1 MAVSQMRRVQIFAHS
16 SHRAAL
22 VKELQDMRIIHI
34 NDLHENE
41 EPASEVPAE
50 SETRVIIRG
59 IQSDISR
66 LQSTIDYLAN
76 FEPKKGFIEGL
87 FGGKI
92 VLSSQEYDNIADEV
106 AHGEWRTVCSE
117 CQSIE
122 DESASLSSREGRLK
136 SDKQNLLLWSG
147 LDVPIEEIQ
156 DTEKAAIRM
165 GVVPTSTYDILVA
178 ELESSEVDVAY
189 ETVGGT
195 KTEINL
201 VVMFLKEDEQE
212 ATAILTKY
220 GFSPVSLPLTSG
232 VVADRLKQID
242 EEISK
247 ISVQRDEIAKKSAE
261 LAQHRVE
268 LMTVYDHLAEL
279 LKQEEVRES
288 FINTDHTFVVDGW
301 VRKKDLK
308 KLEGDL
314 SAKYEE
320 IEIIASEPSDDDEPP
335 VDLEIKGPAD
345 PFQMVTR
352 LYGIPNYREV
362 DPTPLIAPFFA
373 FFFGICLTDAG
384 YGFTIALVAFFAA
397 RKLTGGGRNLL
408 RLLVFAGIMTIVVG
422 AITGGWFGI
431 PAKNLPSFLLKIRL
445 IDPQGA
451 GQMDFLKAILAIGFI
466 QVWFG
471 FFVKLYIDFKERD
484 LKAAFLDELPWV
496 VAMTLIG
503 VMVVMVFVKAPTSAM
518 YAPAAITLLCW
529 IVILLFAG
537 RESSNPVARLGT
549 GGFELYTKITGTF
562 GDVLSYLRLFALG
575 LATGIIASVVNTM
588 AMMMWG
594 SSVGK
599 VVAIG
604 ILIGGHIFNLVIN
617 ALGGFIHTARLQ
629 FVEFFTKFYEGGGEE
644 FKPFS
649 KEHTYIKVVDLEGSQ
664 ESK

>member
-22 VKELQDMRIIHI
+22 VKGLQDLKIIHI
-34 NDLHENE
+34 NDLREQE
-41 EPASEVPAE
+41 EPASEASAE

-59 IQSDISR
+59 IQSDLSR

-76 FEPKKGFIEGL
+76 FEQKKGFVEGL

-92 VLSSQEYDNIADEV
+92 VLSSQEYADTAKDV
-106 AHGEWRTVCSE
+106 AHGEWRTICNE

-122 DESASLSSREGRLK
+122 EQSAILTSREGRLNN
-136 SDKQNLLLWSG
+136 DKQHLLLWAD

-165 GVVPTSTYDILVA
+165 GIVPVSTYDALVA
-178 ELESSEVDVAY
+178 ELKSSEIDVTY

-201 VVMFLKEDEQE
+201 VAIFLKEDEQE
-212 ATAILTKY
+212 ATAILTRY

-232 VVADRLKQID
+232 TVTDQLKQID
-242 EEISK
+242 EEISG
-247 ISVQRDEIAKKSAE
+247 ISTQRDEIARKSAE
-261 LAQHRVE
+261 LAEHRLD
-268 LMTVYDHLAEL
+268 LMTIYDHMEEL
-279 LKQEEVRES
+279 LEQEEVRES
-288 FINTDHTFVVDGW
+288 FINTEHTFVVDGW
-301 VRKKDLK
+301 VRKKDVK
-308 KLEGDL
+308 ELEGEL
-314 SAKYEE
+314 SRKYNEV
-320 IEIIASEPSDDDEPP
+320 EIIASEPLEDDEPP
-335 VDLEIKGPAD
+335 VDLEIRGPAD

-352 LYGIPNYREV
+352 LYGIPNYREI

-373 FFFGICLTDAG
+373 FFFGICITDAG
-384 YGFTIALVAFFAA
+384 YGFVVALVAFFAA
-397 RKLTGGGRNLL
+397 RKATGGGRNLL
-408 RLLVFAGIMTIVVG
+408 KLLIFAGIMTMVVG

-431 PAKNLPSFLLKIRL
+431 PFDKLPSFLQGIRL
-445 IDPQGA
+445 LDTQGE

-471 FFVKLYIDFKERD
+471 FFVKLYIDFKEHD
-484 LKAAFLDELPWV
+484 LKAAFYDELPWV

-503 VMVVMVFVKAPTSAM
+503 VVVVMVFVGAPTSAM
-518 YAPAAITLLCW
+518 YVPAGIIALCW
-529 IVILLFAG
+529 LVIFLFAG

-575 LATGIIASVVNTM
+575 LATGIIAGVINTM

-594 SSVGK
+594 SLVGK
-599 VVAIG
+599 IVAIG
-604 ILIGGHIFNLVIN
+604 ILVGGHIFNLVIN

-644 FKPFS
+644 FKPFMR
-649 KEHTYIKVVDLEGSQ
+649 EHTYIKIVDLEDPQ
-664 ESK
+664 EGK